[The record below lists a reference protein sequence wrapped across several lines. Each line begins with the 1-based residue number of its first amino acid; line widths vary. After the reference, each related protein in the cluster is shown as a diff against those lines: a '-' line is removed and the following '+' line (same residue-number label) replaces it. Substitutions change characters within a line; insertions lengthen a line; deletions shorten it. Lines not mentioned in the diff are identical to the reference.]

1 MESSNCVCTGGKR
14 ILELSFAMHISVPE
28 NVLMRE
34 LEGESVILNVDTERY
49 FGLDDMGTRMLTV
62 LTASDSIQSAYN
74 ALLEEYDVEPEKLRQ
89 DIHNFIE
96 KLVEHGLLDASSQ

>member
-1 MESSNCVCTGGKR
+1 M
-14 ILELSFAMHISVPE
+14 ELSFAMHISVPE

-74 ALLEEYDVEPEKLRQ
+74 ALLNEAATRQINQEFRVHFEYRT
-89 DIHNFIE
+89 IF
-96 KLVEHGLLDASSQ
+96 